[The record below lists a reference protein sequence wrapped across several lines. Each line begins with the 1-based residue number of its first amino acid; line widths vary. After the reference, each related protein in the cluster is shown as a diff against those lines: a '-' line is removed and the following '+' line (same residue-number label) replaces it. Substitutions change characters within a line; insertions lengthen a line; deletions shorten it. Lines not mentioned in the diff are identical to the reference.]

1 MDNVTIT
8 ANIIEGSGS
17 NPNIVDGATVQTNV
31 TEGTPVTGNV
41 VTGAKGDTG
50 DTGPQGDP
58 GTIVAVSTT
67 PPVDPQVG
75 DLWVD
80 IS

>member
-1 MDNVTIT
+1 MADANIT
-8 ANIIEGSGS
+8 ANIVTSTPLSPDVNAG
-17 NPNIVDGATVQTNV
+17 VAVQTSVINNQ
-31 TEGTPVTGNV
+31 PVVGSV
-41 VTGAKGDTG
+41 VTGAKGDKG
-50 DTGPQGDP
+50 DQGIQGDP

-67 PPVDPQVG
+67 PPSNPQVG

>member
-1 MDNVTIT
+1 MADVSVVANVKD
-8 ANIIEGSGS
+8 GSVS
-17 NPNIVDGATVQTNV
+17 NNGVSGGATVSTQV
-31 TEGTPVTGNV
+31 TSNQPINASV
-41 VTGAKGDTG
+41 VTGAKGDKG
-50 DTGPQGDP
+50 DTGDQGEP

-67 PPVDPQVG
+67 PPVSPQVG

>member
-1 MDNVTIT
+1 MAEANIT
-8 ANIIEGSGS
+8 ANIISGTTVTPGASS
-17 NPNIVDGATVQTNV
+17 NFVVQTSV
-31 TEGTPVTGNV
+31 TNGQPVTGTI
-41 VTGAKGDTG
+41 VTGAKGDKG
-50 DTGPQGDP
+50 DQGVQGEP

-67 PPVDPQVG
+67 PPENPQLG